1 MRRKLVPVVALSM
14 ACLLVVTSACSS
26 GSRKKRNRSSE
37 RPAGTSVKKDV
48 DADEATKKATP
59 TPRRTPRPAERLTCA
74 ELRDAQVGSRK
85 VRYNGY
91 ADPIPL
97 AGGRWSGED
106 GATVELQKPCAIGDL
121 DGDSAD
127 DAVGVVVLNGGGSGS
142 FFTLAVWR
150 NVDGD
155 PSYQAQTDLG
165 DRTPVTSVSVRDGK
179 ATVVYLTRTPDS
191 AMAELN
197 IRRTAVYQL
206 AGTSLTELS
215 HTDAPYRS

>member
-26 GSRKKRNRSSE
+26 GSRKKRNRSSD
-37 RPAGTSVKKDV
+37 RPATSAKKDIDV
-48 DADEATKKATP
+48 DATRATP
-59 TPRRTPRPAERLTCA
+59 TPRRTARPADKLTCA
-74 ELRDAQVGSRK
+74 ELRSAQVGSRQ

-97 AGGRWSGED
+97 AGGRWAGGD
-106 GATVELQKPCAIGDL
+106 GTTVELQKPCAIGDL
-121 DGDSAD
+121 DGDGAD
-127 DAVGVVVLNGGGSGS
+127 DAVGVLVLNGGGSGS

-150 NVDGD
+150 NVGGD
-155 PSYQAQTDLG
+155 PAYQAQTGLG
-165 DRTPVTSVSVRDGK
+165 DRTPVTSVSVRDGR
-179 ATVVYLTRTPDS
+179 ATVVYLTRTPGS

-197 IRRTAVYQL
+197 LRRTASYQL
-206 AGTSLTELS
+206 RGTSLTELR